1 MFHKALRRLGP
12 QMGNHAWFEIKD
24 AKNDTTEI
32 LIYDEIWA
40 FGTNANDFVKALKNI
55 ATPKISLRVNSPGGD
70 VFDGLAI
77 YNALRAHPAKK
88 TVHVDGLAASI
99 ASVIAMAGDEIVM
112 ADSAF
117 MMIHDSWGLAIGNS
131 EELRALADT
140 LEKIDGSI
148 AGIYAARTGKKL
160 DELRALMDAETWMTA
175 AEAVEMK
182 FADKSEDAAEAK
194 NAARFDLSGFKNPP
208 GAPPAEPP
216 APEAPK
222 VNIEL
227 LKRRLALAE
236 RGFVMA
242 R

>member
-1 MFHKALRRLGP
+1 MFRRMP
-12 QMGNHAWFEIKD
+12 HFQMNADRKWFEIKD

-40 FGTNANDFVKALKNI
+40 FGTNANDFVKGLKGVT
-55 ATPKISLRVNSPGGD
+55 TPKISLRINSPGGD

-148 AGIYAARTGKKL
+148 AGIYATRTGKKA
-160 DELRALMDAETWMTA
+160 DDLRAMMDAETWMTA

-194 NAARFDLSGFKNPP
+194 NAARFDLSGFKNAPS
-208 GAPPAEPP
+208 APPEP

-222 VNIEL
+222 PNTEL
-227 LKRRLALAE
+227 MKRRLALAE
-236 RGFVMA
+236 RGLLMA